1 MPKGFLVKLQ
11 VTDMAITGQTGQC
24 KDDKLVISDGYATL
38 GLARSP
44 SFEVYKKKNK
54 HLLQPCVFTGDE
66 LVTHFSILGITCDCS
81 SVQCGLMLLYLWDK
95 STSYL

>member
-44 SFEVYKKKNK
+44 SFEVKNK
-54 HLLQPCVFTGDE
+54 KRSICCSHVCLLE
-66 LVTHFSILGITCDCS
+66 MSWILT
-81 SVQCGLMLLYLWDK
+81 SVYWE
-95 STSYL
+95 